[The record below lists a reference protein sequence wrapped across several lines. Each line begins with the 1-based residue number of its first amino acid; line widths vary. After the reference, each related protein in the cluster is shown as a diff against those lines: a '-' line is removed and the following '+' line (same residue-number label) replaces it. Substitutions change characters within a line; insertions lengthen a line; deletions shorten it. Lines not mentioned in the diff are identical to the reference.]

1 MRKFGFKGK
10 AFNANEQLT
19 FMKLMIVGIC
29 GSPRDQAT
37 EHVLKEALQMLGE
50 KGFETRFW
58 TVRGKWVDFCAH
70 CDYCLKNKE
79 CVVQDDVQELY
90 TLLTEANGIIFATPV
105 YNGGVSAQT
114 KALMDRT
121 RALVAA
127 DKNVFKGKIGMG
139 IVVGGD
145 RNGGQEFALMQI
157 HTFYI
162 INGMIPVGGGFFGA
176 NLGATFW
183 SKDTLDGV
191 KLDEEGFRSLKKT
204 VKRFAACM
212 EKYGEK

>member
-1 MRKFGFKGK
+1 
-10 AFNANEQLT
+10 
-19 FMKLMIVGIC
+19 MKLMIVGIC

-37 EHVLKEALQMLGE
+37 EHVLKEALRMLAE

-58 TVRGKWVDFCAH
+58 TVRGKWVDFCSH

-90 TLLTEANGIIFATPV
+90 TLLTEAKGVIFATPV

-139 IVVGGD
+139 IATGGD

-157 HTFYI
+157 HAFYI
-162 INGMIPVGGGFFGA
+162 INGMIPVSGGFFGA

-183 SKDTLDGV
+183 SKDTLESV
-191 KLDEEGFRSLKKT
+191 KLDEEGFRSLRKT
-204 VKRFAACM
+204 VKQFAAYM

>member
-1 MRKFGFKGK
+1 
-10 AFNANEQLT
+10 
-19 FMKLMIVGIC
+19 MILGIC

-37 EHVLKEALQMLGE
+37 EYVLNEALKMLKE
-50 KGFETRFW
+50 KGFETQFW

-70 CDYCLKNKE
+70 CDYCLQNKE

-90 TLLTEANGIIFATPV
+90 ALMEEAKGYILASPV
-105 YNGGVSAQT
+105 YNGGVSAQI
-114 KALMDRT
+114 KAIMDRT
-121 RALVAA
+121 RAVLAA
-127 DKNVFKGKIGMG
+127 DKDAFKGKVGMG

-157 HTFYI
+157 HTFFI
-162 INGMIPVGGGFFGA
+162 INGMVPVGGGFFGA

-191 KLDEEGFRSLKKT
+191 KADEEGFRSLKKT
-204 VKRFAACM
+204 VKKFAALM
-212 EKYGEK
+212 EHAEGKKPS